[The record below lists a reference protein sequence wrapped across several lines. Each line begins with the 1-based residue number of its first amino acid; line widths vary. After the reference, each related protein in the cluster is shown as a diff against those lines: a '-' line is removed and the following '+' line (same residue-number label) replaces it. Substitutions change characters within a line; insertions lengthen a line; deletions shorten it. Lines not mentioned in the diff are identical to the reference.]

1 MSRAGFTLVEL
12 LVALTV
18 LGLLYGI
25 GAQAIVPHRH
35 RPQQP
40 GTAPY
45 SAGDLTAALRGGEPV
60 RPGRIT
66 DPVVYLLLPDGRV
79 LLSDGIGR

>member
-1 MSRAGFTLVEL
+1 VSWAGFTLVEL

-25 GAQAIVPHRH
+25 GAQAIVLHR
-35 RPQQP
+35 RPP
-40 GTAPY
+40 GQAGAAPY
-45 SAGDLTAALRGGEPV
+45 SAGDLTAALRGGGPV